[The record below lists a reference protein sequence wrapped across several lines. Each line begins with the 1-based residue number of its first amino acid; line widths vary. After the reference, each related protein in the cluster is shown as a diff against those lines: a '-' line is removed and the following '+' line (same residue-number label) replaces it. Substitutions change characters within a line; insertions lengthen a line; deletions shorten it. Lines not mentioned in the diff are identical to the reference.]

1 MYPYLHETMT
11 ESGPVQYGTYGLMLV
26 LAFAAAALVA
36 GARFKRVGVNPD
48 TVVPLLVV
56 AILSSIMGARLLH
69 FLGSPGDRA
78 LFMADPLVL
87 FNFSKGGMAVMG
99 GQIGG
104 VLAGAAFL
112 KWKGVNVWKI
122 ADIAGPS
129 MMIGSAIGRGGC
141 FFAGCCHGR
150 EVTDAEISSH
160 LTGSFF
166 PGGEILLMDGF
177 PFIAFSYHRGETL
190 GSLFETPVYPTQ
202 AWEGI
207 GALLGFFLLSW
218 VWKNWRK
225 GDGQIMGMTM
235 IFYPLL
241 RFPVE
246 MFRGDEIRGAGY
258 LAGLVGPLG
267 FENGLS
273 TSQVTSLCV
282 VLLGAAIVAWRMKV
296 GVEPEVPFAA
306 PDDDDIDLDEDDE

>member
-1 MYPYLHETMT
+1 MYPYLWVQHT
-11 ESGPVQYGTYGLMLV
+11 ESGPVEYGTYGLMLV
-26 LAFAAAALVA
+26 LAFLAAALVA

-48 TVVPLLVV
+48 VVVPLLVV
-56 AILSSIMGARLLH
+56 AIVSSILGARLLH

-78 LFMADPLVL
+78 LFLADPLVL

-104 VLAGAAFL
+104 VIAGAAFL
-112 KWKGVNVWKI
+112 KWKKINVWKI
-122 ADIAGPS
+122 ADIAGPA
-129 MMIGSAIGRGGC
+129 MMIGSAVGRGGC

-150 EVTDAEISSH
+150 IVEGAEVTSH
-160 LTGSFF
+160 LTGSLF

-177 PFIAFSYHRGETL
+177 PFVAFSYHAGETM
-190 GSLFETPVYPTQ
+190 GSIYETAVYPTQ
-202 AWEGI
+202 TWEGL

-246 MFRGDEIRGAGY
+246 MYRGDEVRGAGY
-258 LAGLVGPLG
+258 LAEIFAPLG
-267 FENGLS
+267 FEQGLS

-296 GVEPEVPFAA
+296 GVAPETPFA
-306 PDDDDIDLDEDDE
+306 PPEDDDIDLDEGDE